1 MNEVGTV
8 AQIEAS
14 HKPKS
19 IHTLTKAK
27 LAKLTATVE
36 RPTSHLQ
43 WPALGPP
50 NGTIPWEDQPATS

>member
-1 MNEVGTV
+1 MNEVGIV
-8 AQIEAS
+8 AQMEAS
-14 HKPKS
+14 HKPNG

-43 WPALGPP
+43 
-50 NGTIPWEDQPATS
+50 